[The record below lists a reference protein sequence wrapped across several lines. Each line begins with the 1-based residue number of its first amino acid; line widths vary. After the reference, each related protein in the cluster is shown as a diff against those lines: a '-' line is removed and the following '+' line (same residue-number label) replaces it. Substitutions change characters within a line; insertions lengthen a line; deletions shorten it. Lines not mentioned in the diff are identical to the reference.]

1 MVSSILNIGDK
12 LDIRILQQVEN
23 AGKAGEK
30 PKVWRSMIYD
40 IKNNGELEL
49 GMPTEGGKM
58 VLLSL
63 GLRYDLVFYAKGGLY
78 QCIGQVKE
86 RYKSDNIY
94 MVSMELK
101 TNLSKFQRREYY
113 RKECLLDVN
122 YLEMTDE
129 EVGSESAE
137 TAFVRRAELFP
148 DERMKKGIAVD
159 ISGGGLRMVTDE
171 PVVSGNLLLNFTL
184 RNDFGER
191 DIWLYGTV
199 LQTRKLEGN
208 GLIRY
213 ESRIMY
219 DIRDNRVRE
228 QIIKYIFEEERK
240 SRKTK

>member
-1 MVSSILNIGDK
+1 MVSSVLCVGDK

-23 AGKAGEK
+23 AGKTGEK
-30 PKVWRSMIYD
+30 PKVWRSVIYD

-63 GLRYDLVFYAKGGLY
+63 GIRYDLVFYAKGGLY

-122 YLEMTDE
+122 YLELSDE
-129 EVGSESAE
+129 EAGSDLAE
-137 TAFVRRAELFP
+137 TAFAQREELLYN
-148 DERMKKGIAVD
+148 ERMKSGIAVD
-159 ISGGGLRMVTDE
+159 ISGGGLRMVSDL
-171 PVVSGNLLLNFTL
+171 PVETGNLLLNFTL
-184 RNDFGER
+184 KNEFGER
-191 DIWLYGTV
+191 DIWLFGTV
-199 LQTRKLEGN
+199 IQTRKLEGN
-208 GLIRY
+208 GEVRY
-213 ESRIMY
+213 ECRVMY
-219 DIRDNRVRE
+219 DIRDNRIRE

-240 SRKTK
+240 SRKR

>member
-1 MVSSILNIGDK
+1 MVSSILNVGDK

-23 AGKAGEK
+23 ASKTGEK
-30 PKVWRSMIYD
+30 PKVWRSVIYD

-49 GMPTEGGKM
+49 GMPTEGGKI

-63 GLRYDLVFYAKGGLY
+63 GIRYDLVFYARGGLY

-113 RKECLLDVN
+113 RKECLLDVF
-122 YLEMTDE
+122 YHELTEGE
-129 EVGSESAE
+129 AGSEAAE
-137 TAFVRRAELFP
+137 TLFIRRAELFP

-159 ISGGGLRMVTDE
+159 ISGGGLRMVVDE
-171 PVVSGNLLLNFTL
+171 PVDTGNLLLNFTL
-184 RNDFGER
+184 KNDFGER

-199 LQTRKLEGN
+199 LQIRKLDGN
-208 GLIRY
+208 GLVRY
-213 ESRIMY
+213 ECRVMY
-219 DIRDNRVRE
+219 DIHDNRVRE

-240 SRKTK
+240 SRKK